1 MAVDLT
7 APPGNS
13 TGNPTQPEVVR
24 LGLVG
29 EIRER
34 KEGRDTE
41 EEGGFFGVLM
51 LRRWGFVLP
60 LLVIQCAESKGG
72 KDTPPSSQNNQ
83 SQPIC

>member
-1 MAVDLT
+1 MT
-7 APPGNS
+7 PPGNP
-13 TGNPTQPEVVR
+13 TGNPTQPEAVR

-29 EIRER
+29 EIGEK

-41 EEGGFFGVLM
+41 EEGEFFVVLM
-51 LRRWGFVLP
+51 LRRWGFVLS
-60 LLVIQCAESKGG
+60 LLVIQCAESEGG